1 MQFLIDNW
9 ILILAALTSG
19 ALLAWPMIKGGGG
32 AGTVS
37 TAEAVRLI
45 NREKGVLLDVSE
57 PAEFA
62 AGHAGGARN
71 VPLGQL
77 DGAATGAN
85 AVSLSAGAL
94 GGGGGAGGGAGAAVA
109 QTNAVGGGTVSGSL
123 SLAQTANGGSGGA
136 ATGALVGGAGGAA
149 TSTPSFDDFSEN
161 LHQSAALSGTVY
173 AYWGNGASGVTYGD
187 GGTASA
193 SLRLI
198 GAGTADSEAARR
210 PRHRSPETTSPPNR
224 QPMPAKA

>member
-77 DGAATGAN
+77 DGAATGAKGLPTNKTLPLVVLCPTGARAGRAAAQLRN
-85 AVSLSAGAL
+85 AGYEK
-94 GGGGGAGGGAGAAVA
+94 AVA
-109 QTNAVGGGTVSGSL
+109 VA
-123 SLAQTANGGSGGA
+123 
-136 ATGALVGGAGGAA
+136 
-149 TSTPSFDDFSEN
+149 
-161 LHQSAALSGTVY
+161 
-173 AYWGNGASGVTYGD
+173 
-187 GGTASA
+187 GGTAAWREA
-193 SLRLI
+193 SLPVEKS
-198 GAGTADSEAARR
+198 A
-210 PRHRSPETTSPPNR
+210 
-224 QPMPAKA
+224 